1 MKDTHKILEQMR
13 REPGSV
19 RFADLCK
26 VCKAHFGKPRQHG
39 TSHVLFKT
47 PWPGDPRINLQSD
60 KGKAKA
66 CQVRQVLLA
75 LDKLERM
82 RDEH

>member
-1 MKDTHKILEQMR
+1 MQDTHKILEQMR

-26 VCKAHFGKPRQHG
+26 VCEVHFGKPRQHG

-47 PWPGDPRINLQSD
+47 PWPGD
-60 KGKAKA
+60 
-66 CQVRQVLLA
+66 
-75 LDKLERM
+75 
-82 RDEH
+82 